1 MGQIKFQRE
10 EENRESPVRVASAS
24 TMTFFCRSHIPE
36 QSWIR
41 YRTGDVNGGSAVPGV
56 LQATVFRATSPSPFF
71 SIRPGVG
78 SDLRSPSILGS

>member
-24 TMTFFCRSHIPE
+24 TMTFLPVTYSE

-56 LQATVFRATSPSPFF
+56 LQATVFKATSPSPFF